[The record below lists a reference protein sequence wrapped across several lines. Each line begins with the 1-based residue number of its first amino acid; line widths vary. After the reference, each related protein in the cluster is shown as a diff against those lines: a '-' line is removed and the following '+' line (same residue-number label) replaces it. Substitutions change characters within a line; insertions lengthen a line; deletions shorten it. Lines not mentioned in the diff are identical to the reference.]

1 MTPALEKTLER
12 IGDSPRACEPL
23 MKGSF
28 YLINSVDGPHRTIIP
43 VISVPV
49 AGSDR
54 HSPLSKDYRSVILLP
69 GLVNVLIYVLY
80 LFQ

>member
-28 YLINSVDGPHRTIIP
+28 YLINSVDHTGQSSQSFPYLWQGVTDTALFLKIT
-43 VISVPV
+43 VP
-49 AGSDR
+49 
-54 HSPLSKDYRSVILLP
+54 
-69 GLVNVLIYVLY
+69 
-80 LFQ
+80 